1 MKIGTLEI
9 NINPTFP
16 VNRMLSEE
24 KHLAVSDD
32 LHCRIVVFEEEGKK
46 PLFHLSID
54 TVEIYITYRNRLK
67 AGLEETL
74 GYPIDLITSAT
85 HSHFCPCLTTDTAYQ
100 DFLYERIMS
109 NVQKIQYTDVEE
121 PGFVYQ
127 YHFFDKTG
135 KSRISGHDS
144 SHVFA
149 ETLSFFDGGKRLVT
163 FLIYN
168 SHATTMRMHHG
179 DFTSEYIGKS
189 IAALQKRYPG
199 EFFTFMLG
207 PAGDISSRF
216 TRQNQEYEEI
226 GRLAGLL
233 TEEYVSLLDSQP
245 SPKPI
250 DGMIY
255 REEIFHLDRAPVDLS
270 SMEMPENLSP
280 REKETIEQAMTDGM
294 HIDLSS
300 QPMEHLFCH
309 WVISPEYSVIFEPF
323 ETFSSYYGFVDKEK
337 CSLITISNG
346 FDHYLA
352 GLEPQR
358 ITMELFAD
366 TVTRETKERMARLF
380 TDWSAQNDIGNGE

>member
-32 LHCRIVVFEEEGKK
+32 LHCRIVVFEQEGVK

-67 AGLEETL
+67 AGLEEKL

-100 DFLYERIMS
+100 DFLYDRIMGS
-109 NVQKIQYTDVEE
+109 LGDIQYTEVEN

-144 SHVFA
+144 QHVYA
-149 ETLSFFDGGKRLVT
+149 ETLSFFENEKRLVT

-168 SHATTMRMHHG
+168 SHATTMRMHQG
-179 DFTSEYIGKS
+179 DFTSEYIGKC
-189 IAALQKRYPG
+189 IAALKKQYPG

-216 TRQNQEYEEI
+216 TRQSQEYEEI
-226 GRLAGLL
+226 GRLSGLL
-233 TEEYVSLLDSQP
+233 TEEYVSQLDSQP
-245 SPKPI
+245 EPKPI
-250 DGMIY
+250 DRMIY
-255 REEIFHLDRAPVDLS
+255 REELFGLDRAPVDLS
-270 SMEMPENLSP
+270 TMEMPEDLSP
-280 REKETIEQAMTDGM
+280 RERETIEQAKSGAM
-294 HIDLSS
+294 HMDLGD

-309 WVISPEYSVIFEPF
+309 WIVSPEYSMIFEPF

-358 ITMELFAD
+358 ITMELFMD
-366 TVTRETKERMARLF
+366 TVTRQTKERMAQLF
-380 TDWSAQNDIGNGE
+380 ADWSAQKDVEK